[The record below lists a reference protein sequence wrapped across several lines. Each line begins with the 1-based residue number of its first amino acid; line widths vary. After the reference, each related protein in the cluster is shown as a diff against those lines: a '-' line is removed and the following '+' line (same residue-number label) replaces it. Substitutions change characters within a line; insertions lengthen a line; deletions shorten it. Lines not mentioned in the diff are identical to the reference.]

1 MQLRLLQQLPRV
13 VEATGVALTLEDA
26 EDVVKAAVGEGLE
39 EATVEA
45 NRSRQTRT
53 SPFKDKP
60 CLVKRTIRRN
70 RR

>member
-1 MQLRLLQQLPRV
+1 M
-13 VEATGVALTLEDA
+13 ALTLEDA
-26 EDVVKAAVGEGLE
+26 EDVVKAAVGEDLE

-45 NRSRQTRT
+45 NRSRQTKT

-60 CLVKRTIRRN
+60 CLVKRTIHRN